1 MLPSVHIALPLL
13 SHAPVRS
20 LETPQAMK
28 TLLQTVRVLSASLL
42 CLTAAACNSKSD
54 SITGTAGGA
63 SFNATI
69 TGASAGSFT
78 GIASASTIG
87 GIQNITLGT
96 TDTKFALSFTRS
108 GSKFTVG
115 TFTLGDNLLIQY
127 IAALSINNGGALY
140 GSTGG
145 TFTITSA
152 TSTSIKGS
160 FDFQGKLNNGTTTNA
175 VKGDF
180 VAMCAIGC

>member
-1 MLPSVHIALPLL
+1 MNSLSRTFRVVSV
-13 SHAPVRS
+13 V
-20 LETPQAMK
+20 
-28 TLLQTVRVLSASLL
+28 LL
-42 CLTAAACNSKSD
+42 CVTAASCSSKSD
-54 SITGTAGGA
+54 SITGTAVGA

-87 GIQNITLGT
+87 GVQNITLGT

-127 IAALSINNGGALY
+127 VAALSINNGGALY

-180 VAMCAIGC
+180 VAICAIGC